1 MTFNNILSFIDLF
14 FLNFVLIKLLTSL
27 YVNLFADND
36 SLFLKVGGEEIKTS
50 ISDRDL
56 IQGREIIIY
65 FDPFTPEID
74 HKYRLYVDNSL
85 FAVTSVLGEL
95 HIIGMPFSYEGRIRA
110 TRKGFKDAIIEIK
123 PGNKKS
129 YHIADL
135 TIPNQTL
142 ELNELPKVSKSLSVL
157 SALFQILFD

>member
-1 MTFNNILSFIDLF
+1 
-14 FLNFVLIKLLTSL
+14 
-27 YVNLFADND
+27 
-36 SLFLKVGGEEIKTS
+36 
-50 ISDRDL
+50 
-56 IQGREIIIY
+56 
-65 FDPFTPEID
+65 
-74 HKYRLYVDNSL
+74 LYVDNSL

-135 TIPNQTL
+135 TIPNHTL
-142 ELNELPKVSKSLSVL
+142 ELNELPKVPNSLSIL
-157 SALFQILFD
+157 STLLQILFD